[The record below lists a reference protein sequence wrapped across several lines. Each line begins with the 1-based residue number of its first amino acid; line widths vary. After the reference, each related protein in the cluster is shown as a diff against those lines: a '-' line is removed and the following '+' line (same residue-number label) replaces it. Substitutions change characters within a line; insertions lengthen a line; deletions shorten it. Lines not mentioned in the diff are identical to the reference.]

1 MRSVEDALSSILE
14 TIKPTAPEVIG
25 LDQAL
30 GRVLA
35 EDVHARRTHPDHNL
49 SAMDGYAV
57 RSDDLTSL
65 PASLDVIEEI
75 PAGTLPKKTIQ
86 KGQAARIFTGA
97 ILPSGADSIALQED
111 VDGMDTA
118 RITVR
123 EMEASRHIRVRGLD
137 FTQGA
142 LCVAKGT
149 RLTPAHIGLLA
160 AANIPF
166 LSVHARPQIALLS
179 TGSELVLPGQTL
191 EPGQII
197 SSNGLMLSAL
207 VTQCGG
213 VARDLGPVRDDPA
226 AITQAAKAFI
236 GADLCITIGGA
247 SVGKHDLVQS
257 VLSEDGLNVAFWKI
271 AMRPGKPLIFGD
283 YNGTPFLGLPGN
295 PVSAFVCALLFL
307 APAIRAASGEG
318 GITGDLTLQ
327 TYKTAAALP
336 ANAKRKTFLR
346 AIRPSDAPGTVKP
359 TPIQDSSMLSALA
372 AADCLI
378 VRNPNAPEAKVGHEV
393 SILSLK

>member
-1 MRSVEDALSSILE
+1 MRSVEEALGNILK
-14 TIKPTAPEVIG
+14 TLSPTAPEVIG
-25 LDQAL
+25 LDQTL

-35 EDVHARRTHPDHNL
+35 ENIYARRTHPKHDL

-57 RSDDLTSL
+57 RSADVASL

-75 PAGTLPKKTIQ
+75 PAGTLPTKPLQ
-86 KGQAARIFTGA
+86 KGQASRIFTGGA
-97 ILPSGADSIALQED
+97 LPEGADSIVLQED
-111 VDGMDTA
+111 VDGVETP

-123 EMEASRHIRVRGLD
+123 EVEASRHIRVRGLD

-142 LCVAKGT
+142 LCAAKGT

-160 AANIPF
+160 AANVPF
-166 LSVHARPQIALLS
+166 VNVHARPQVALLS
-179 TGSELVLPGQTL
+179 TGSELVLPGQAL

-207 VTQCGG
+207 VAQCGG
-213 VARDLGPVRDDPA
+213 IAKDFGPVRDDPA
-226 AITQAAKAFI
+226 AIKQAAKAFH
-236 GADLCITIGGA
+236 GANICITIGGA

-257 VLSEDGLNVAFWKI
+257 VLAGDGLNVAFWKI

-283 YNGTPFLGLPGN
+283 YNGAPFLGLPGN

-307 APAIRAASGEG
+307 APAIRALSGE
-318 GITGDLTLQ
+318 TGVTGNLELQ
-327 TYKTAAALP
+327 TYKTSETLAA
-336 ANAKRKTFLR
+336 NGKRKTFLR
-346 AIRPSDAPGTVKP
+346 ACRSAEVPGTVTP
-359 TPIQDSSMLSALA
+359 LPIQDSSMLSALA
-372 AADCLI
+372 ASDCLI
-378 VRNPNAPEAKVGHEV
+378 VRGINAPEAKAGDEV